1 MFMGKGKMFTDKI
14 KKNILDSSLNRKIM
28 LIVLCNILLISVFAI
43 LAFMLYLR
51 TSNRLIYNSTADN
64 LSYSASN
71 MTSHINIIE
80 TLSATLIAN
89 DTLQETLSDLKDS
102 GEAMDSAS
110 YTTMCTTMES
120 YLQQYRK
127 NHISYMMLTGNG
139 FAAKTYI
146 PISQRLPDEV
156 IRDLEDIAGGYSGRP
171 VWVTKYAQSHGLFLV
186 RQVRRISNARLDPL
200 AYLIINIDMERLLN
214 DCCHF
219 SNQYG
224 QASYILANGS
234 SLLQSSLPLTEK
246 DSERLFSGTREPYM
260 TINISGSK
268 YFVVKNRITETGWD
282 FYCLV
287 PYGQIYSSLVIIHI
301 MFFVTLFCSV
311 LGSIVLSRHL
321 IHLLTVHIDNLMV
334 KIKSFAD
341 KEGSFTP
348 SSFPFQ
354 YEGRKDEFSVLH
366 QQFDQMAMRIQQLI
380 HVNYK
385 NEILRKDAQLKA
397 LTAQINPHF
406 LYNTLESINWR
417 AKASGEKD
425 ISRMV
430 ESLGYLLRA
439 TLSDP
444 NEMVSLKRE
453 LDFVTCYLTIQQT
466 RFEEQLQYTL
476 EAEPDL
482 LEFRLP
488 KLIIQP
494 LVENAVRHAMEEL
507 TDVCTITIRAY
518 RDGDNAY
525 IEVANNGSVF
535 PDNLLEKLVDGSVQA
550 EGFGIGLINIDQRL
564 RLTYGKEYGLS
575 LFNRDGLAIAQ
586 IKIKPGEWNH
596 VTTDNC

>member
-334 KIKSFAD
+334 KIKS
-341 KEGSFTP
+341 
-348 SSFPFQ
+348 
-354 YEGRKDEFSVLH
+354 L
-366 QQFDQMAMRIQQLI
+366 RI
-380 HVNYK
+380 
-385 NEILRKDAQLKA
+385 
-397 LTAQINPHF
+397 
-406 LYNTLESINWR
+406 
-417 AKASGEKD
+417 
-425 ISRMV
+425 
-430 ESLGYLLRA
+430 
-439 TLSDP
+439 
-444 NEMVSLKRE
+444 KRE
-453 LDFVTCYLTIQQT
+453 ASRPPPSPSNMKDGRMNSAC
-466 RFEEQLQYTL
+466 
-476 EAEPDL
+476 
-482 LEFRLP
+482 
-488 KLIIQP
+488 
-494 LVENAVRHAMEEL
+494 
-507 TDVCTITIRAY
+507 CTSSSIRWQC
-518 RDGDNAY
+518 
-525 IEVANNGSVF
+525 VS
-535 PDNLLEKLVDGSVQA
+535 S
-550 EGFGIGLINIDQRL
+550 
-564 RLTYGKEYGLS
+564 S
-575 LFNRDGLAIAQ
+575 SSM
-586 IKIKPGEWNH
+586 
-596 VTTDNC
+596 